1 MASVRLIDT
10 HLHIY
15 RTREEGRAQ
24 KEGGYVIWEYGQKP
38 DVRFSQYDGN
48 LEDALDAIQK
58 GGFSRAAV
66 MNLFT
71 ATRTRAHAI
80 SALPDGLSADERS
93 REIEKIDATMADN
106 LIEFNTWICE
116 LVEPYDQLVPF
127 VAADPM
133 ALPGEPGA
141 AHLRDMVENHGA
153 RGIKLHPMLQD
164 FHASDERMWPVYR
177 TCQELGVAVVSHSGP
192 ARGGEPYAEPHAFA
206 RALEAFPELKMVVA
220 HMGGATWGQCLELAR
235 SYPNAYFDCCEIIEW
250 CGAPN
255 APTDAQLARLFRDIG
270 ADRVM
275 MGSDFPWYDLDRQV
289 ERVMELPVLSRE
301 EKEGVVGANAERIL
315 GL

>member
-10 HLHIY
+10 HMHIY
-15 RTREEGRAQ
+15 RSREEGRQQ
-24 KEGGYVIWEYGQKP
+24 KEGGYVIWEYGDKP

-48 LEDALDAIQK
+48 LEDALDAMQK
-58 GGFSRAAV
+58 SGFSRAGV

-71 ATRTRAHAI
+71 AARSRAHAI
-80 SALPDGLSADERS
+80 ASLPDGPSVDES
-93 REIEKIDATMADN
+93 EIGATMADD
-106 LIEFNTWICE
+106 LIEFNTWICD

-127 VAADPM
+127 VAADPA
-133 ALPGEPGA
+133 ALPGELGA
-141 AHLRDMVENHGA
+141 QHLRDMVENHGA
-153 RGIKLHPMLQD
+153 RGIKLHPVLQD
-164 FHASDERMWPVYR
+164 FHVSDQRMWPVYQA
-177 TCQELGVAVVSHSGP
+177 CQDLEVAVVSHSGP
-192 ARGGEPYAEPHAFA
+192 ARTGEPYAEPHAFA
-206 RALEAFPELKMVVA
+206 QMLEAFPRLTVVVA
-220 HMGGATWGQCLELAR
+220 HLGGASWGQALELAR

-255 APTDAQLARLFRDIG
+255 APSDRDLAQLIQDIG

-289 ERVMELPVLSRE
+289 EMVRELPVLSQE
-301 EKEGVVGANAERIL
+301 EKDWVVGANAERIL